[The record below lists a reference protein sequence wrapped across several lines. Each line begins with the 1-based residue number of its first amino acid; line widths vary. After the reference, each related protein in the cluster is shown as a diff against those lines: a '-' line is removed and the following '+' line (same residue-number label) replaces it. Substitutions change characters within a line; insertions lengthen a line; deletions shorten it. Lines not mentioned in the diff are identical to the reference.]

1 MQSWCWLKTLLTFL
15 HTGNPTGLK
24 FTIEHGDARVMI
36 DCGIEHAPGR
46 MPFAAGLQPRGGR
59 EIEDLMAVGAAP
71 SISGVFGEWDR
82 RTSVFISH
90 IHLDHTGLVQYV
102 GPDVPLFYP
111 AEMEPV
117 RVFMVEHGLGRWR
130 DKPGTPTADRTVVAV
145 GDISV
150 QFVAVDHDAP
160 GSTGFLIRT
169 PDISFAFT
177 GDTRWHGLHP
187 ELTAAFVDAARGVD
201 VLIQESVTLG
211 FTTEQ
216 STQLSES
223 EAIDEIGRTIS
234 ACRGLVVI
242 NQYPLNFERVLGVAR
257 ACAAND
263 RLVLTAGEDDLQRA
277 IEHPERAC
285 VSMPFSELPSL
296 IDLRP
301 PRGSVY
307 IHSNGP
313 PLGQYDPAWPVMLTW
328 VERFGLEMKR
338 ISSTGHSR
346 PEDIKRMVR
355 SVAPG
360 VWLPVHTQAP
370 DVLEVLPIR
379 RLIPTAGRPY
389 SVAELMNA

>member
-46 MPFAAGLQPRGGR
+46 MPFAAGLQPRAGR

-71 SISGVFGEWDR
+71 NISGVFGEWDR

-117 RVFMVEHGLGRWR
+117 RLFMVEHGLGRWR

-257 ACAAND
+257 VCAAND

-285 VSMPFSELPSL
+285 VSMPFSELPTL
-296 IDLRP
+296 IDLKP
-301 PRGSVY
+301 PKGSVY

-338 ISSTGHSR
+338 I
-346 PEDIKRMVR
+346 
-355 SVAPG
+355 
-360 VWLPVHTQAP
+360 
-370 DVLEVLPIR
+370 
-379 RLIPTAGRPY
+379 
-389 SVAELMNA
+389 